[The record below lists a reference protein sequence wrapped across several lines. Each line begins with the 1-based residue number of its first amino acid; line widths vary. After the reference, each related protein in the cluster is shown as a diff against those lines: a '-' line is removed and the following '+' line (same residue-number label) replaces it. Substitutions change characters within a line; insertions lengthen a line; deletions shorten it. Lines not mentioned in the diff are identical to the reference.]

1 MNKERYQNPVIS
13 DNIKL
18 RLMAYNSNSKTNF
31 TSIEKIEIYYL
42 DPEEKTEDN
51 PNGLR
56 LVKTIPPEDIENA
69 EIGMYSVIF
78 NAEKDLFTI
87 GKYIDVWHVVVEDES
102 TSIQNNFEIYPNLW
116 FTTTTPIIYDF
127 NFFLRPNRIKRGSK
141 RWLTV
146 EIIPNVP
153 NTNILTEYYQNL
165 AIISNVKI
173 KIDQECVPCMPEECD
188 LRTVVDNELLEIRE
202 KCNAYYF
209 LDTTENGLD
218 LKEGMYSVTF
228 EMEFG
233 DSIFISEKQSLQIF

>member
-1 MNKERYQNPVIS
+1 MNKERYQNPVIG

-42 DPEEKTEDN
+42 DPEEKTEEN

-56 LVKTIPPEDIENA
+56 LVRTIPSEDVENS
-69 EIGMYSVIF
+69 EIGIYSVSFI
-78 NAEKDLFTI
+78 AEKDLFTI
-87 GKYIDVWHVVVEDES
+87 GKYIDVWHVIVEDES
-102 TSIQNNFEIYPNLW
+102 TNIQNNFEIYPNLW

-146 EIIPNVP
+146 EIVPNVP
-153 NTNILTEYYQNL
+153 NTNVLTEYYQNL

-209 LDTTENGLD
+209 LDTTENALD
-218 LKEGMYSVTF
+218 LKEGMYSVIF